1 MDPEEQN
8 LISPDLSDVRV
19 FPLICHIKR
28 DVTENID
35 SALSWEQLTAS
46 DINFAI
52 IRPLVYKYARLKNM
66 AVVYACL
73 VVRSH
78 FIQVTDDDL
87 ANANVMA
94 SRAMMC
100 EILAMKLVRTFAS
113 SKLELAAV
121 LTTSWSPIAGAPP
134 EVVEAVLEA
143 LGGDEEDLDD
153 PSSALEMA
161 IATKSKAFLAS
172 TVVQAVVDDIYAGRI
187 VFSTISNRSLLA
199 DNYKPR
205 AVELYDG
212 RKAPFLDHY
221 RLRVPKYGAVLEFLN
236 FVVLMLTFWL
246 CLSYQNAKHF
256 GTWEGIF
263 VVFALAFLLDEYAQ
277 AREHGWSSKPKRTS
291 YDIIN
296 SPRASV
302 VYMASMWNV
311 FDTVFLLIF
320 LTYFGLRIKG
330 LVQADMYA
338 SELAFDI
345 LACGAC
351 ILFPRLAFFAIKNNV
366 VILAL
371 RGMIA
376 EFAFFMC
383 VAAVCFSGLLF
394 TLWTLADK
402 NQWPLRK
409 IIWLMV
415 QIWFGNTY
423 LSFQQAESF
432 HKVFGPIL
440 MTTFAALSNT
450 LLLTI
455 LISILSNTF
464 ARINENAN
472 REYLFQYTITT
483 IEGVKCDALF
493 SYQPPFNLL
502 AYALLLPLSWI
513 LSPRT
518 LHSANVFLIR
528 LTSFPVLIIIRIYEH
543 YFEGGSQLRASGKDT
558 AHNLYNSL
566 PRNLKSMPLVEVLV
580 GGHAH
585 TVYDAIFDIELSD
598 EQEYTL
604 FEDLTDD
611 EDEEGPALRSLAS
624 REDVRRR
631 SRNQSLQRPQST
643 SHPSTPGGLPSPGM
657 PRSPRRRHK
666 ESLTTDDGQP
676 PTVPMLKTPS
686 PLARLFAGPRIVTSV
701 SERNGGL
708 ASPMTD
714 ETLAGVRRL
723 ETVLEGIRDLPVHR
737 LKDEIKE
744 LQERQTRIENLLLTL
759 TRGMRNETSA
769 NTSSRHNSTF

>member
-1 MDPEEQN
+1 MDFEGQN

-19 FPLICHIKR
+19 FPLICHIKK
-28 DVTENID
+28 DVTETID

-52 IRPLVYKYARLKNM
+52 IRPLVYKYAKLSNM

-121 LTTSWSPIAGAPP
+121 LTTSWSPIVGAPP

-187 VFSTISNRSLLA
+187 VFSTVSNRSLLA

-212 RKAPFLDHY
+212 RNAPFLDHY
-221 RLRVPKYGAVLEFLN
+221 RLRVPKYRAVLEFLN
-236 FVVLMLTFWL
+236 FVILMLTFWL
-246 CLSYQNAKHF
+246 CLSYQNVKHF

-277 AREHGWSSKPKRTS
+277 AREHGWS
-291 YDIIN
+291 I
-296 SPRASV
+296 
-302 VYMASMWNV
+302 YMASMWNV

-320 LTYFGLRIKG
+320 LIYFGLRIKG

-371 RGMIA
+371 RGMIV

-402 NQWPLRK
+402 NQWTLKK

-464 ARINENAN
+464 ARINENSN
-472 REYLFQYTITT
+472 GEYLFQYTITT

-502 AYALLLPLSWI
+502 AYALLLPLKWI
-513 LSPRT
+513 SSPRA

-528 LTSFPVLIIIRIYEH
+528 LTSFPVLMIIRIYEH

-566 PRNLKSMPLVEVLV
+566 PRNLKSMPLIEALV

-598 EQEYTL
+598 EQEYAL

-624 REDVRRR
+624 REDVCRR

-643 SHPSTPGGLPSPGM
+643 SHPSTPGGLPSPGV

-666 ESLTTDDGQP
+666 ESLMADNGQP
-676 PTVPMLKTPS
+676 PTLPMLKTPS

-737 LKDEIKE
+737 LKDELKE

-759 TRGMRNETSA
+759 TRGMRNETST